1 MASSE
6 KEGSQGEHEENEID
20 GVAAKGS
27 KESPQNGAGSGCIR
41 TRNWKDLQAAKALL
55 ELRSTLGDFRTTTLE
70 EETKV
75 RLKIINAK
83 GIYLSEEN
91 RVLTYDEIR
100 AANILMEIYAKSI
113 ASKKSPSETRIDS
126 DTENLSPAVVT
137 GTFKADSFEISP
149 EQSVKLKKKLKQ
161 TIKRSALKILNP
173 REVNQKIMNS
183 QENFEKVEKRSYPC
197 KAQNRPTGFSKMK
210 KCLRDGPD
218 QTASIENLQSKLKG
232 PADNE

>member
-6 KEGSQGEHEENEID
+6 KEGSQGEHKENEID
-20 GVAAKGS
+20 GVATKGS

-183 QENFEKVEKRSYPC
+183 QENSEKAEKRSYPS

>member
-1 MASSE
+1 MASSG

-70 EETKV
+70 KETKV

-100 AANILMEIYAKSI
+100 AANILMEIYAKGI
-113 ASKKSPSETRIDS
+113 ASKKSPSETRVDP

-183 QENFEKVEKRSYPC
+183 QENSDKVKKRSYPC
-197 KAQNRPTGFSKMK
+197 ERQNRPTGFSKMK

-218 QTASIENLQSKLKG
+218 QTISIESLQSKLKG

>member
-1 MASSE
+1 MASSG

-27 KESPQNGAGSGCIR
+27 KGSPQNGAGSGCIR

-70 EETKV
+70 KETKV

-113 ASKKSPSETRIDS
+113 ASKKSPSETRVDP

-137 GTFKADSFEISP
+137 GTFKADSSEISP

-161 TIKRSALKILNP
+161 TIKRSALKILNT

-183 QENFEKVEKRSYPC
+183 QENSEKVEKRSYPS